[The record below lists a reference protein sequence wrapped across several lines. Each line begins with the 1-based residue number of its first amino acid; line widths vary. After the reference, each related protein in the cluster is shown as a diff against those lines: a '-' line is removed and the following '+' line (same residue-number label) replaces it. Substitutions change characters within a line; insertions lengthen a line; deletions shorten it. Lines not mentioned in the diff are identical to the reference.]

1 MARKKSVQLTLR
13 FRLNDEKERQLYK
26 AVDEVDKSIYKSKNK
41 FIMDAIDAYVNG
53 TGVSFSE
60 ASQGGIYVT
69 QEQFQEMIAKVK
81 NEIRIELYQ
90 ELIVFLAKSGVSAAL
105 LNASAMQNTDTIT
118 NPVEE
123 ISTQSHKE
131 ESIPAEILADIEKW
145 SYVWGNGN
153 RILEG
158 FV

>member
-1 MARKKSVQLTLR
+1 
-13 FRLNDEKERQLYK
+13 
-26 AVDEVDKSIYKSKNK
+26 
-41 FIMDAIDAYVNG
+41 MDAIDAYVNG

-118 NPVEE
+118 NPMEE

-131 ESIPAEILADIEKW
+131 ESIPAEMLADIEKW
-145 SYVWGNGN
+145 S
-153 RILEG
+153 
-158 FV
+158 

>member
-1 MARKKSVQLTLR
+1 MARKKCVQLTLR

-60 ASQGGIYVT
+60 TSQGGIYVT

-90 ELIVFLAKSGVSAAL
+90 DL
-105 LNASAMQNTDTIT
+105 LLYLYFA
-118 NPVEE
+118 
-123 ISTQSHKE
+123 
-131 ESIPAEILADIEKW
+131 
-145 SYVWGNGN
+145 
-153 RILEG
+153 
-158 FV
+158 